1 MSATRHFP
9 LLPDRCPLLLPL
21 LSLVCGILMGRHWLS
36 VVTPWMWLAGGTIAV
51 VMCLLIRRQQ
61 QLASLLLLIATA
73 LVGAL
78 LSSMSFRSIYRPLP
92 TTQKSYQ
99 AVVMSNPVRHGKMV
113 QCDLLV
119 LGQGK
124 PILTKASFLRD
135 TISAQPLTLRIG
147 EGISATSYLE
157 PPHNYADATFDY
169 AQWLRLHGY
178 QAETFVRCGDWQPQV
193 VSLRPLSLFQ
203 RALLRSRIVRQR
215 LVDHLHTLP
224 LTADDVA
231 VTIAMSLGD
240 RSSLSRKVK
249 DDYSL
254 SGASHVLALSG
265 LHLGIIYALLMMLF
279 ARWHD
284 SFLTQLL
291 VMTAIW
297 SYVFLVGM
305 SPSVLRAATM
315 LTVCTVVSMLHRY
328 AMSVN
333 NLLVSATVLLA
344 VSPQTLFDSSF
355 QLSFLAVCGIVLFVP
370 NLEHWL
376 PSRLQRFAIVRLLWQ
391 MTLVS
396 IAAQLTTAP
405 LVAYVFHQA
414 SPCFLLT
421 NWVVVPCATLILY
434 LLVATILLSWC
445 AIAQQAM
452 VWLLAFVVSAMN
464 RFLAWVSSLPLASVT
479 DLHPSAVQLVAMY
492 MLIAVTW
499 LIVYRLEDIRRQ
511 KAELAA

>member
-1 MSATRHFP
+1 MLANRPFP
-9 LLPDRCPLLLPL
+9 LHPDRCPLILPL
-21 LSLVCGILMGRHWLS
+21 LSLVGGILIGRHWLNEL
-36 VVTPWMWLAGGTIAV
+36 TPWTWLIGSASIVA
-51 VMCLLIRRQQ
+51 MCLVIRRKPR
-61 QLASLLLLIATA
+61 LVSLLLLIATT

-78 LSSMSFRSIYRPLP
+78 VSSISFRNLYRPLP
-92 TTQKSYQ
+92 TAPLSYQ
-99 AVVMSNPVRHGKMV
+99 AVVMSTPVRHGKVV

-135 TISAQPLTLRIG
+135 TISASPLTLRIG
-147 EGISATSYLE
+147 EGINATSYLE
-157 PPHNYADATFDY
+157 APHNYADATFDY

-178 QAETFVRCGDWQPQV
+178 QAETFVRCGYWQPEV
-193 VSLRPLSLFQ
+193 VSLRPLSVYQ
-203 RALLRSRIVRQR
+203 RALLRSRMLRQR
-215 LVDHLHTLP
+215 LVDHLQSLP

-240 RSSLSRKVK
+240 RSALSRKVK

-279 ARWHD
+279 ARWR
-284 SFLTQLL
+284 STFIAQLL

-305 SPSVLRAATM
+305 SPSVVRAATM
-315 LTVCTVVSMLHRY
+315 LTICTVVSLLHRY

-333 NLLVSATVLLA
+333 NLLAAATFMLA

-370 NLEHWL
+370 NLVNWL
-376 PSRLQRFAIVRLLWQ
+376 PSRLQRFAIVRLLWK

-396 IAAQLTTAP
+396 VAAQLATAP
-405 LVAYVFHQA
+405 LVAYIFHQA
-414 SPCFLLT
+414 SPCFMLT

-434 LLVATILLSWC
+434 LLVATIFLSWC

-452 VWLLAFVVSAMN
+452 VWMLAMVVSAMN
-464 RFLAWVSSLPLASVT
+464 RFLAWMSSLPLASIT
-479 DLHPSAVQLVAMY
+479 HLHPSAVQLLVMYLLVAV
-492 MLIAVTW
+492 IW
-499 LIVYRLEDIRRQ
+499 LIVYHLENIRRQ

>member
-1 MSATRHFP
+1 MNATRPFP
-9 LLPDRCPLLLPL
+9 LHPDRCPLLLPL
-21 LSLVCGILMGRHWLS
+21 LALVGGILAGRHWLNE
-36 VVTPWMWLAGGTIAV
+36 VMPWMWLAGGAGMV
-51 VMCLLIRRQQ
+51 ALCLLIRRKPV
-61 QLASLLLLIATA
+61 LASILILMATA

-78 LSSMSFRSIYRPLP
+78 VSSMSFRSLYRPLP
-92 TTQKSYQ
+92 TAPQSYQ
-99 AVVMSNPVRHGKMV
+99 AVVMSTPVRHGKV
-113 QCDLLV
+113 DQCDILV
-119 LGQGK
+119 LGVGE

-135 TISAQPLTLRIG
+135 TLSAKPLTLRIG
-147 EGISATSYLE
+147 EGICATSYLE

-169 AQWLRLHGY
+169 AEWLRLHGY
-178 QAETFVRCGDWQPQV
+178 QAETFVRCGDWTPAV
-193 VSLRPLSLFQ
+193 VSLRQLSVYQ
-203 RALLRSRIVRQR
+203 RALLRSRMVRQR

-240 RSSLSRKVK
+240 RSALSRKVK

-279 ARWHD
+279 ARWRNA
-284 SFLTQLL
+284 FIAQLL

-305 SPSVLRAATM
+305 SPSVVRSATM
-315 LTVCTVVSMLHRY
+315 LTVCTLVSLLHRY

-333 NLLVSATVLLA
+333 NLLAAATMILA
-344 VSPQTLFDSSF
+344 VSPRTLFDSGF

-370 NLEHWL
+370 NLVHWL
-376 PSRLQRFAIVRLLWQ
+376 PDRWQRFAVVRLLWQ

-396 IAAQLTTAP
+396 VAAQLATAP

-445 AIAQQAM
+445 VVAQEAM
-452 VWLLAFVVSAMN
+452 VWLLGVVVSAMN
-464 RFLAWVSSLPLASVT
+464 RFLAWVSTLPAASVT
-479 DLHPSAVQLVAMY
+479 DLHPSAIQLVVMY
-492 MLIAVTW
+492 LLVAVTW
-499 LIVYRLEDIRRQ
+499 LIIYHLENIRRQ